1 MAVTILSKKNNYK
14 KITKLSFNYNL
25 KLNFSN
31 LMTMTS
37 CSIITIINNNVGNIV
52 GTTITITAA
61 NAAISTT
68 STDVATIAA
77 TTSVMGLLSPTCVS
91 NWKLWTVSGNFQM
104 NELDWG
110 WSANVLYREITN
122 YIPVEL

>member
-104 NELDWG
+104 NELDWS
-110 WSANVLYREITN
+110 WSANVFYREITN